1 MVFEVELSTERL
13 GNVSVATLVG
23 GQEFESATVEVLEA
37 TTWVPATL
45 AATLLVQHVPQYL
58 NPVAMEGQLMS
69 LILRLERQYNM
80 TGGEV
85 LLLTPSPL
93 TLWQMQ
99 PHEGCVARTAGGVG
113 PSLPLSCNTVALGLE
128 VELVTDEP
136 VELQLRF
143 PRGGSTGVHR
153 WRGLLRANRSE
164 PSALGESSLLLSAP
178 VALGPWPRA
187 AVRRHGGGGA
197 GAAVAG
203 PGRGSRPVLGG
214 SDRVGAG
221 RGAGGSSRAGPSGS
235 AGSTAS
241 SDSRRPGR
249 AAWPRPAGPVQEILV
264 QAVITKSSG
273 WELQVTYPVPLDG
286 SLNGSTWSSSP
297 PALPTSFGSL
307 PFFTCQALRP
317 VPGGERWR
325 ETLLLLRFQTGQ
337 SQGYQEKSK
346 GQSQGLGKEH
356 RYVGF
361 NWYWN

>member
-1 MVFEVELSTERL
+1 
-13 GNVSVATLVG
+13 
-23 GQEFESATVEVLEA
+23 
-37 TTWVPATL
+37 
-45 AATLLVQHVPQYL
+45 
-58 NPVAMEGQLMS
+58 MEGQLMS

-187 AVRRHGGGGA
+187 AVRSGA
-197 GAAVAG
+197 TAVAAPGRLWLDLDVGVDLCLVDPTAWVPAEVRVVPPVASDLRVLDPAVEG
-203 PGRGSRPVLGG
+203 PGLSNAPPVDCLWQATRGSCLMTL
-214 SDRVGAG
+214 SWAQWK
-221 RGAGGSSRAGPSGS
+221 RGLHCLFRGVVY
-235 AGSTAS
+235 TLH
-241 SDSRRPGR
+241 
-249 AAWPRPAGPVQEILV
+249 WEILV

-337 SQGYQEKSK
+337 S
-346 GQSQGLGKEH
+346 
-356 RYVGF
+356 
-361 NWYWN
+361 